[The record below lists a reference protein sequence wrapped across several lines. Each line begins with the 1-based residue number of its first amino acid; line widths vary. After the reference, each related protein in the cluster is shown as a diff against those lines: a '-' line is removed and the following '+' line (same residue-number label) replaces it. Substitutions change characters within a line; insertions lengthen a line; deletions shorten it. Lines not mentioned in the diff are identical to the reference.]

1 MTSVE
6 LVTILLIAVMCIWV
20 IRAQTTYPIE
30 VAYWE
35 AADAMA
41 YYGGQTEGTVAPPT
55 APLALQTSE

>member
-1 MTSVE
+1 M
-6 LVTILLIAVMCIWV
+6 LLIAVMCIWV

-35 AADAMA
+35 ASEAMS

-55 APLALQTSE
+55 APAAVPTAQ